1 MLAKVVAVIVT
12 LTLTPSSRAQITYI
26 PGVVLNGSDDACPT
40 MEELVTAK
48 QRVSSAIND
57 ILVDI
62 TMPDSNMPECG
73 DGTWRQVA
81 NLSLSDTSQQCPSGW
96 MLFTSPARSC
106 GRPQSAPH
114 GCNQASFSVDTQY
127 SKVCGRA
134 TARIIGSPDGFETF
148 GPRTNENYVD
158 GISVTHSIT
167 RDHIW
172 TFAASPAGVLRCPCS
187 TVLTTAAPSFVGN
200 NYFCDTTTTT
210 SPMKVTLWDGMNC
223 GTLECCNFN
232 SPPWFTVQ
240 LPAATTDNIDAHLCG
255 DESAASE
262 NFFVEVLELYVQ

>member
-12 LTLTPSSRAQITYI
+12 LALVPSFLAQITYI
-26 PGVVLNGSDDACPT
+26 PGVVLNGSSDACPR
-40 MEELVTAK
+40 MEELVTA
-48 QRVSSAIND
+48 RRSISSAIND
-57 ILVDI
+57 ILAEI
-62 TMPDSNMPECG
+62 SMPESNMLECG
-73 DGTWRQVA
+73 DGIWRQVA

-114 GCNQASFSVDTQY
+114 GCNQASFPVDTQY
-127 SKVCGRA
+127 TKVCGRA
-134 TARIIGSPDGFETF
+134 TARIIGTPDGFETF

-172 TFAASPAGVLRCPCS
+172 TFAANPAGLRCPCS
-187 TVLTTAAPSFVGN
+187 TVFTAAAPSFVGN
-200 NYFCDTTTTT
+200 NYFCDTT
-210 SPMKVTLWDGMNC
+210 SHMKVTLWDGMNC

-240 LPAATTDNIDAHLCG
+240 LPAATTDNIDVRLCG
-255 DESAASE
+255 DEPATNE
-262 NFFVEVLELYVQ
+262 NIYVVSLELFVQ